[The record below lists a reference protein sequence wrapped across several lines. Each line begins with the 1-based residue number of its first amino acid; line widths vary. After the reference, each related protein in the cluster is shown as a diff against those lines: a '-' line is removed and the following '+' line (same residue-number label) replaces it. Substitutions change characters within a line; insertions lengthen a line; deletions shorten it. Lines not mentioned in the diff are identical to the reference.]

1 MKDFA
6 AIDFETANRKRTSIC
21 SVGISTQVDGE
32 EVGSFYSLIRPVPFK
47 IDVFNK
53 QKNGL
58 DYTNLNSAPNFLEV
72 YPRNKE
78 TALRLSLC
86 RLTQCEF

>member
-1 MKDFA
+1 MRISF
-6 AIDFETANRKRTSIC
+6 IDFETANRKRTSIC

-53 QKNGL
+53 
-58 DYTNLNSAPNFLEV
+58 
-72 YPRNKE
+72 
-78 TALRLSLC
+78 
-86 RLTQCEF
+86 